1 MEQEI
6 QDQELVGFCQWYKV
20 QFGKTDTYEC
30 VMLISMSGYFH
41 TIPRKARR
49 LLQRCQN
56 LNLLEIKRNVVNLK

>member
-6 QDQELVGFCQWYKV
+6 QDQELVDFCQWYKE
-20 QFGKTDTYEC
+20 QFGSVEAYEC

-49 LLQRCQN
+49 LLQRCQS